1 MAGSAAPILGLTT
14 KVLKTRLDEPVR
26 TAIHDSSE
34 MDHVLVRLHAQGPVT
49 GIGHLFAFGEGWAT
63 ALEAMVQQLGSALL
77 GQDAAD
83 PPAVHS
89 TLQKAIRFMG
99 LKGAAQMAVAALDTA
114 CWDILGQIQ
123 QEPLWSLL
131 GGRARALPC
140 YASDSLWLGDPLQE
154 LPGKA
159 DLRLEQ
165 GFAAIKV
172 RVGSSDPDNDERRV
186 ESVRKSVGEQV
197 TLMADANQG
206 WSREQAIETGRR
218 LKAYSL
224 YWLEEPVANE
234 DYLSLKPIAD
244 QTGIPLAT
252 GESWFGML
260 EVRPALE
267 TGAVSVLMPDLERIG
282 GVSAWM
288 EAARAAQAAG
298 SRVSP
303 HLFPEI
309 SVHMMC
315 ALPDDHFIEW
325 VPWYQ
330 QLFEGAPAPDQGRLT
345 PSAAP
350 GLGLRFK
357 HEVFPE

>member
-1 MAGSAAPILGLTT
+1 
-14 KVLKTRLDEPVR
+14 
-26 TAIHDSSE
+26 
-34 MDHVLVRLHAQGPVT
+34 
-49 GIGHLFAFGEGWAT
+49 
-63 ALEAMVQQLGSALL
+63 
-77 GQDAAD
+77 
-83 PPAVHS
+83 
-89 TLQKAIRFMG
+89 MG

-131 GGRARALPC
+131 GGKARTLPC

-165 GFAAIKV
+165 GFAAMKV
-172 RVGSSDPDNDERRV
+172 RVGSGDPDNDERRV
-186 ESVRKSVGEQV
+186 ESVRKTVGEKI
-197 TLMADANQG
+197 TLMVDANQG

-218 LKAYSL
+218 LKAYGL
-224 YWLEEPVANE
+224 YWLEEPVAYE

-244 QTGIPLAT
+244 QTGIPVAT

-260 EVRPALE
+260 EVLPALE

-298 SRVSP
+298 ARVSP

-345 PSAAP
+345 PSVAP

-357 HEVFPE
+357 DEVFPE